1 MESLKEYIK
10 KKQET
15 EVENF
20 DKAKTGREQES
31 AFAARYA
38 LADVEIKL
46 KETQREMLGKIA
58 DYIKSLRAAIDK
70 DNKWGREHFYRIIVG
85 ILIPYRIVFGKEEY
99 EKITNEPGN
108 PSDGGVDLEELK
120 KILEDLR

>member
-1 MESLKEYIK
+1 MESLKEYLK

-46 KETQREMLGKIA
+46 KETQREILGKIA
-58 DYIKSLRAAIDK
+58 EYIEALREAIDK
-70 DNKWGREHFYRIIVG
+70 KNKWGREHFYRIIVG

-99 EKITNEPGN
+99 EKITNEPGD
-108 PSDGGVDLEELK
+108 PSDGGVDLEKLK
-120 KILEDLR
+120 KVLEDLK